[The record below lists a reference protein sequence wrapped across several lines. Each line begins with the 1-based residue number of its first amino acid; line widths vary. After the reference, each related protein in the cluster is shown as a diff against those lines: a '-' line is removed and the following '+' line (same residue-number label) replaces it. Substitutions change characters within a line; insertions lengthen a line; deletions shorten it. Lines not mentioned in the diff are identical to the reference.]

1 MTVPAPQMQ
10 ALPNGDSPGPSSF
23 THSAS
28 GSPAPKPGFSRI
40 SSAIETPSQGGTPV
54 PGERS
59 KLSIGFGSKRK
70 ATEEPANLPD
80 PKRRQY

>member
-10 ALPNGDSPGPSSF
+10 PLPNGDSPGPSSF
-23 THSAS
+23 THSVS

-70 ATEEPANLPD
+70 ATEEPANPPD